1 MSITFR
7 KRKPRKTVV
16 AAVENHPGR
25 QSFVEFVRHV
35 KPSLTI
41 TKQIRLLA
49 QKVEGPL
56 LRGEGWL
63 RLILVWPPR
72 TGKTTAGS
80 VMLLAWIFGLQPEW
94 EAIVGSL
101 SGKLATKIG
110 AKVRQIIGSLARNCY
125 YGQEKKSVEDLQAR
139 YTERT
144 MKHEKRLRHG
154 DAGKTVVGALTAPN
168 AETRERR
175 ALHAALGQ
183 LPPALRSDAEAFLGG
198 KLAKPSAALVLR
210 LRDILDVRM
219 PSVLKTV

>member
-7 KRKPRKTVV
+7 KRKPRKAVV

-80 VMLLAWIFGLQPEW
+80 VLLLAWIFGLHPEW

-110 AKVRQIIGSLARNCY
+110 AKVRQIIGSRQFAEVFP
-125 YGQEKKSVEDLQAR
+125 G
-139 YTERT
+139 ERT
-144 MKHEKRLRHG
+144 ARSV
-154 DAGKTVVGALTAPN
+154 AGRGHTQQK
-168 AETRERR
+168 
-175 ALHAALGQ
+175 
-183 LPPALRSDAEAFLGG
+183 LPS
-198 KLAKPSAALVLR
+198 
-210 LRDILDVRM
+210 
-219 PSVLKTV
+219 